1 MEEQFFDSL
10 LFFKAGTTSF
20 FYHPEGNFPLS
31 KHDLEV
37 IISNLQMDSSQI
49 FNIRIPIVSFAILRV
64 VLVKISNY
72 FWDTIYQILNCLVT
86 STFFGKTESSL
97 LLLLLRENCLGKR
110 SLNISV
116 FSLNK
121 QKQSLRGVPR
131 KRCSENM
138 QQIYRRTPMPKCDFN
153 KVALQLY

>member
-1 MEEQFFDSL
+1 
-10 LFFKAGTTSF
+10 
-20 FYHPEGNFPLS
+20 
-31 KHDLEV
+31 
-37 IISNLQMDSSQI
+37 MDSSQI
-49 FNIRIPIVSFAILRV
+49 FNIRIPIVSFVILRF

-97 LLLLLRENCLGKR
+97 LLLLLREHCLGKR

-138 QQIYRRTPMPKCDFN
+138 QQMYRGIPMPKCDFN
-153 KVALQLY
+153 KVALQLYWNCFSAWIFSCKFAACFQNTFS